1 MLKRLLFVVVIAYGA
16 YATYTSRSV
25 EHDPGILVKNVPVQR
40 AMGSA
45 TPFAHKGYQVTPLA
59 EFSLDARVLSTEHYT
74 LGRESDLSPVDLALG
89 WGPMSDSAVIS
100 QLSIRQSGRFYHWS
114 AERLPIPKQAI
125 SRNSANM
132 HMVPADART
141 EKTLKSLRPGEV
153 VRLAGYLIRADAPDG
168 WHWVSSLTRDDSGNG
183 ACELVWV
190 KEIARHATA
199 L

>member
-16 YATYTSRSV
+16 YATYTSRPV
-25 EHDPGILVKNVPVQR
+25 EHNPGILVKDAPNQR
-40 AMGSA
+40 EIVA
-45 TPFAHKGYQVTPLA
+45 TPFTHKGYQVTPLA
-59 EFSLDARVLSTEHYT
+59 EFSLEARILGTERYS

-100 QLSIRQSGRFYHWS
+100 QLSINQSGRFYHWS
-114 AERLPIPKQAI
+114 TPRLPIPKQAI
-125 SRNSANM
+125 SSHSANM
-132 HMVPADART
+132 HMVPADAQI
-141 EKTLKSLRPGEV
+141 EKALKNLREGEI
-153 VRLAGYLIRADAPDG
+153 VRLAGYLIRADAADG

-190 KEIARHATA
+190 KEISRRTAT